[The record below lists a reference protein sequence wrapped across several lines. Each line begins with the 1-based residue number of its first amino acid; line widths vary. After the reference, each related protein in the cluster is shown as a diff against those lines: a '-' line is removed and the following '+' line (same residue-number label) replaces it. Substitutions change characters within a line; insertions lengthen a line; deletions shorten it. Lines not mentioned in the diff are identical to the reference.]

1 MRCEK
6 RGGLGKYY
14 VQRKGEE
21 EGSGSMLMKRTNDR
35 RTNNPFSNTAT
46 IIHFS
51 TTTTNTLTGFFAALD
66 TGQLAFS
73 FWVSK

>member
-1 MRCEK
+1 
-6 RGGLGKYY
+6 
-14 VQRKGEE
+14 
-21 EGSGSMLMKRTNDR
+21 MLMKRTNDR